1 MKSRLTRLD
10 PKSKILKDPAGRKV
24 AHSAGSVSGLAR
36 RLLGALALT
45 SELRGGQGGSGPLGV
60 RGAGVGEPQSG
71 RGGGWRMVRERGTG
85 FKKLVR

>member
-36 RLLGALALT
+36 RPLGALALT
-45 SELRGGQGGSGPLGV
+45 SGCGRVAPVRSGSA
-60 RGAGVGEPQSG
+60 RGAR
-71 RGGGWRMVRERGTG
+71 RGGGGAPEWPRRRVENGAQKG
-85 FKKLVR
+85 DGV